1 MTKSSKPYILTS
13 SIVSMIDVKGAPPDY
28 VASTPI
34 ELRPQQS
41 NNAAHKAYFTPAP
54 PSENLGT
61 SSGGGQPVVV
71 EDDAAIGTR
80 YQAERTCLLFLPWNI
95 KVSSL
100 LSLTQCLLDVPE
112 GTTSLSESLDHVESL
127 PL

>member
-1 MTKSSKPYILTS
+1 
-13 SIVSMIDVKGAPPDY
+13 MIDVKGAPPDY

-41 NNAAHKAYFTPAP
+41 NSAAHKAYFTPAP

-80 YQAERTCLLFLPWNI
+80 YQAELLARCARGNHQPVRKFRPCGIITAIFLFPVGLTCLYMDSE
-95 KVSSL
+95 KRCTRCGEV
-100 LSLTQCLLDVPE
+100 LS
-112 GTTSLSESLDHVESL
+112 
-127 PL
+127 